1 MTLGEKETIRLLKN
15 LLVEKT
21 DRYVIFELDLSDKTQ
36 GQTYREKLGEYS
48 LPASGGVD
56 ILPSS
61 FNVGW
66 HLPKVGKR
74 LRITVEVVE

>member
-1 MTLGEKETIRLLKN
+1 MTFGEKEAKRLLEN

-21 DRYVIFELDLSDKTQ
+21 DNYVVFELDLSDKTQ

-56 ILPSS
+56 ILPST
-61 FNVGW
+61 FNAGW
-66 HLPKVGKR
+66 HLPKAGKK
-74 LRITVEVVE
+74 LRIKVEVV